1 MCEWRT
7 IARSPTERSGI
18 ADCDEV
24 QRPVQIAGPQAEV
37 TGADRRDEAIVE
49 GLRDVEGGMDP
60 VPAGADREL
69 VGAQLARVEEAQ
81 QLDASEMRLE
91 ELPVLA
97 RVVFAQVPRVVGFL
111 RTGWGQGEAV
121 GGRDVGR
128 RGGLR
133 GPPPQPARGGG
144 VAGGLGGNGP
154 RRPPVAIPPPPPP

>member
-97 RVVFAQVPRVVGFL
+97 RVGFAQGPRGVGFL
-111 RTGWGQGEAV
+111 RTGWGQGEGGG
-121 GGRDVGR
+121 GGRGGR
-128 RGGLR
+128 RGGH
-133 GPPPQPARGGG
+133 GGIAVQPAG
-144 VAGGLGGNGP
+144 VLGG
-154 RRPPVAIPPPPPP
+154 